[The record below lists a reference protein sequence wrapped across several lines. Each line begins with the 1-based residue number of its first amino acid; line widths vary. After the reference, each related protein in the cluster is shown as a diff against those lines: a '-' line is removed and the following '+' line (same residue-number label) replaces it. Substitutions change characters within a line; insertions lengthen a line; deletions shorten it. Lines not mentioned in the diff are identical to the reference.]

1 VWERER
7 TQLLDHYDRSMPGL
21 SALFVAG
28 TGSWSIEVAE
38 YALAAGF
45 EVLGLVEL
53 LDRERVGSVVHG
65 LPVRAVDHLPPVGE
79 RRVVLGVG
87 LHRPDAWA
95 RLVREGWDPAPAIL
109 HPRAHVS
116 ESATTAEGTLVGP
129 MAVVGA
135 GSVVGR
141 HVVLARGAL
150 VGHHVRIGN
159 FAVVNPGA
167 IIGGNSTIGRG
178 VAIGMAAAVLNGIHV
193 RARAVVAAGAVV
205 RTDVPNGQRVQGV
218 PARPYSA

>member
-1 VWERER
+1 
-7 TQLLDHYDRSMPGL
+7 MPGT
-21 SALFVAG
+21 SAVFVAG

-38 YALAAGF
+38 YSRAAGF
-45 EVLGLVEL
+45 EVLGLIEL
-53 LDRERVGSVVHG
+53 LDHERVGQVVHG
-65 LPVRAVDHLPPVGE
+65 LPVRAADHLPPVGE
-79 RRVVLGVG
+79 RRVILGVG
-87 LHRPDAWA
+87 SRRPEMWS
-95 RLVREGWDPAPAIL
+95 RLVREGWDPSPAIL

-116 ESATTAEGTLVGP
+116 ESATTAEGGLVGP

-150 VGHHVRIGN
+150 VGHHVDIGD

-167 IIGGNSTIGRG
+167 IIGGNSTIGPG
-178 VAIGMAAAVLNGIHV
+178 VAIGMGAAVLNGIHV

-205 RTDVPNGQRVQGV
+205 RADVPDDQRVQGV
-218 PARPYSA
+218 PARPYPA